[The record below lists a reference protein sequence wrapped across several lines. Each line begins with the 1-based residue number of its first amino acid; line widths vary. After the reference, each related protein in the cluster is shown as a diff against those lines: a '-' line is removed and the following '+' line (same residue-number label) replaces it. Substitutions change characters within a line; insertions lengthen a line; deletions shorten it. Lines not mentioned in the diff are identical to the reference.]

1 MSESSYGQTGTPRV
15 FIDLIQ
21 WAKLQGRVRRY
32 SKNASH
38 FDYDPTTTNI
48 DTSFTTSN
56 AWTSYVY
63 FDNTKYRENLQF
75 RHLLQSFN
83 YAGMLGHSLAET
95 PNAHNIATFHIG
107 FSGRGANN
115 ENAVV
120 TGNTYNNKIHVS
132 GAFGRNIGCSLYTFD
147 GFSLA
152 YGQWEDAWEE
162 MRVVIGNSWANPAVD
177 FIKFGTITA
186 GRYFDF
192 PQNVDLK
199 LNKTF
204 DFDQAQTKR
213 TYGGTDLTQ
222 INYKRQLWNGL
233 PPWTHINL
241 DHHEDYASAIRDE
254 NYKDVAF
261 QGKRSWDLSMSY
273 VSKEEMF
280 PMNYSNS
287 MIGYYGN
294 IDEELGGNLINNG
307 TMAETGGTE
316 GTTSGS
322 SNVALNWKSSYTTNV
337 TESIVTGNGFNGN
350 AQKLIITADDTTF
363 HFRYNLTPEM
373 KEGTQYKVTFN
384 YRSNS
389 DPSSADIKVR
399 VGYGNFSNDD
409 AIYLATNTGDAVR
422 ATYYFTPTSQS
433 DESSFPTYV
442 SFYAFQRD
450 TGTYLEVS
458 DIEVREVIIPTGTW
472 FDVDDGVH
480 TENIIGSLMTFTH
493 GGNIP
498 FIFQPDNTIKSNF
511 AMCIIDQKSINV
523 KRVAPDLYN
532 IKLKIREI

>member
-21 WAKLQGRVRRY
+21 WAKLQGRVRGY

-48 DTSFTTSN
+48 DTEFTTAN
-56 AWTSYVY
+56 AWNTYVH

-95 PNAHNIATFHIG
+95 ENAHNITTFHIG

-115 ENAVV
+115 ESAVV
-120 TGNTYNNKIHVS
+120 TGNNYDNKIHAS
-132 GAFGRNIGCSLYTFD
+132 GEFGKNIGCSLYTFD

-162 MRVVIGNSWANPAVD
+162 MRVVIGPNNWATPSVD
-177 FIKFGTITA
+177 FVKFGTITA

-192 PQNVDLK
+192 PHNVDLK

-204 DFDQAQTKR
+204 DFDQVQTKR

-233 PPWTHINL
+233 PAWTHIKL

-261 QGKRSWDLSMSY
+261 QGKRSWDLSLSY

-280 PMNYSNS
+280 PRNYSNS

-294 IDEELGGNLINNG
+294 GDEELGDNLILNG
-307 TMAETGGTE
+307 GFDSSDHWDIHNPDGVTIND
-316 GTTSGS
+316 SGS
-322 SNVALNWKSSYTTNV
+322 GVAR
-337 TESIVTGNGFNGN
+337 FNGSGTYSHIKQG
-350 AQKLIITADDTTF
+350 AGLTLGKTYKLIIDCTANVSGGKILINQSGDDSLMYEAVPAGKTGTF
-363 HFRYNLTPEM
+363 IVYFEAKN
-373 KEGTQYKVTFN
+373 
-384 YRSNS
+384 NS
-389 DPSSADIKVR
+389 YLMLSSSPYSADISIDNV
-399 VGYGNFSNDD
+399 VCQEL
-409 AIYLATNTGDAVR
+409 I
-422 ATYYFTPTSQS
+422 TSGTTFWDQS
-433 DESSFPTYV
+433 S
-442 SFYAFQRD
+442 
-450 TGTYLEVS
+450 
-458 DIEVREVIIPTGTW
+458 
-472 FDVDDGVH
+472 GVH

-493 GGNIP
+493 GGTIP
-498 FIFQPDNTIKSNF
+498 FIFQEDNTINRNF
-511 AMCIIDQKSINV
+511 AMCIIDQRSINV
-523 KRVAPDLYN
+523 TRVAPELYN

>member
-21 WAKLQGRVRRY
+21 WAKLQGRVRSY

-48 DTSFTTSN
+48 DTSFTSSN
-56 AWTSYVY
+56 SWSSYVY
-63 FDNTKYRENLQF
+63 FDNQKYRENLQF

-95 PNAHNIATFHIG
+95 PNAHNIGTFHIG
-107 FSGRGANN
+107 FSGRGANH

-120 TGNTYNNKIHVS
+120 TGNNYDNKIHAS
-132 GAFGRNIGCSLYTFD
+132 GEFGKNIGCSLYTFD
-147 GFSLA
+147 GFNIA

-162 MRVVIGNSWANPAVD
+162 MRVVVGTDWADPSVD
-177 FIKFGTITA
+177 FVKFGTITA

-192 PQNVDLK
+192 PHNVDLK

-204 DFDQAQTKR
+204 DFDQVQTKR

-233 PPWTHINL
+233 PPWTHIKL
-241 DHHEDYASAIRDE
+241 DHHEDYATAIRDE

-261 QGKRSWDLSMSY
+261 QGKRSWDLSLSY

-280 PMNYSNS
+280 PRNYSNS

-294 IDEELGGNLINNG
+294 SDEELGSNLIDNG
-307 TMAETGGTE
+307 TFDSTSNWDADTGWTITGGVASCDGSQSSGIYLQYYQNLIEIGKTYKVQFDVTSTAGE
-316 GTTSGS
+316 VEFEFGGNGNTIEAIPSTSDTKITKRYYIENTGTSQTFKFKANSSFVGEIDNVKVQELITSGTTFWDQS
-322 SNVALNWKSSYTTNV
+322 S
-337 TESIVTGNGFNGN
+337 
-350 AQKLIITADDTTF
+350 
-363 HFRYNLTPEM
+363 
-373 KEGTQYKVTFN
+373 
-384 YRSNS
+384 
-389 DPSSADIKVR
+389 
-399 VGYGNFSNDD
+399 
-409 AIYLATNTGDAVR
+409 
-422 ATYYFTPTSQS
+422 
-433 DESSFPTYV
+433 
-442 SFYAFQRD
+442 
-450 TGTYLEVS
+450 
-458 DIEVREVIIPTGTW
+458 
-472 FDVDDGVH
+472 GVH

-493 GGNIP
+493 GGTIP
-498 FIFQPDNTIKSNF
+498 FIFQEDNTINRNF
-511 AMCIIDQKSINV
+511 AMCIIDQRSINV
-523 KRVAPDLYN
+523 TRVAPELYN